1 MTSNVTFFQEM
12 DVLNREVR
20 EMADR
25 ANEAI
30 EKAVKLIAT
39 GDDGLKRDV
48 DRLDKEIYH
57 YDNLV
62 EKHCLDLIA
71 LYSPVAG
78 DLRTVSTCLKIIED
92 LNRIGRYAHDIAEVS
107 EVFESQGHFSRMA
120 NIQHMAE
127 LVVDMVHDS
136 IESFTKRDSVMARE
150 LFERD
155 DEVDSL
161 YDTIFR
167 EILTYMMED
176 SKKITAGINYI
187 LVARYLER
195 IADHS
200 CNIGE
205 RVVYMVTGERM
216 DPAERKKDLMN
227 NLIVPKKD
235 REQDDESPISSNGHE
250 LSEK

>member
-1 MTSNVTFFQEM
+1 MTSNVTFLQEM
-12 DVLNREVR
+12 DGLNREVR

-39 GDDGLKRDV
+39 GDDVLMKDV
-48 DRLDKEIYH
+48 HRLDKELYH

-78 DLRTVSTCLKIIED
+78 DLRIVSTCLKIIED

-107 EVFESQGHFSRMA
+107 EVFEAQGHFTRMV

-136 IESFTKRDSVMARE
+136 IDSFTKRDAKMARE

-205 RVVYMVTGERM
+205 RVVYMVTAERM
-216 DPAERKKDLMN
+216 DPAERKKELTN
-227 NLIVPKKD
+227 ELIAPKK
-235 REQDDESPISSNGHE
+235 EKDDGDIDEPGPNWHE

>member
-1 MTSNVTFFQEM
+1 MTSNITFVQEM
-12 DVLNREVR
+12 GALNREVR

-39 GDDGLKRDV
+39 GDDVLKQDV
-48 DRLDKEIYH
+48 TRLDKELYH

-71 LYSPVAG
+71 LYSPVAS

-107 EVFESQGHFSRMA
+107 EVFEVQGHFTRMV

-136 IESFTKRDSVMARE
+136 IESFTKRDVKMARE

-155 DEVDSL
+155 DEVDCL

-167 EILTYMMED
+167 EMLTYMMED
-176 SKKITAGINYI
+176 SRKITAGINYV

-205 RVVYMVTGERM
+205 RVVYMVAGERM
-216 DPAERKKDLMN
+216 DPAERKKELCN
-227 NLIVPKKD
+227 GLIQAKK
-235 REQDDESPISSNGHE
+235 ESDHGEPEEHGSNWHE

>member
-1 MTSNVTFFQEM
+1 MTSNITFLQEM
-12 DVLNREVR
+12 DGLNREVR

-30 EKAVKLIAT
+30 EKAVKLLAT
-39 GDDGLKRDV
+39 GDDGLKQDV
-48 DRLDKEIYH
+48 GRLDKELYH

-78 DLRTVSTCLKIIED
+78 DLRIVSTCLKIIED

-107 EVFESQGHFSRMA
+107 EVFEVSGHFTRMV
-120 NIQHMAE
+120 NIQHMAD

-136 IESFTKRDSVMARE
+136 IDSFAKRDPKMARE

-205 RVVYMVTGERM
+205 RVVYMITAERM
-216 DPAERKKDLMN
+216 DPAERKKDLTN
-227 NLIVPKKD
+227 DLIAPN
-235 REQDDESPISSNGHE
+235 RERENGTIEDTGTNWHE

>member
-1 MTSNVTFFQEM
+1 M
-12 DVLNREVR
+12 DGLNREVR

-30 EKAVKLIAT
+30 EKAVRLIAT
-39 GDDGLKRDV
+39 GDENLKKDV

-71 LYSPVAG
+71 LYAPVAG

-92 LNRIGRYAHDIAEVS
+92 LNRTGRYAHDIAEVS
-107 EVFESQGHFSRMA
+107 EIFEAQGHFTRMV

-136 IESFTKRDSVMARE
+136 IESFTKRDSIMARE

-161 YDTIFR
+161 YETIFR

-176 SKKITAGINYI
+176 SKKITAGINYV

-205 RVVYMVTGERM
+205 RVVYMVTGEHM
-216 DPAERKKDLMN
+216 DPAERKKILSNDLIAPN
-227 NLIVPKKD
+227 KGKD
-235 REQDDESPISSNGHE
+235 KEDIEDLGSNWHE

>member
-1 MTSNVTFFQEM
+1 MTSNVAFLHEM
-12 DVLNREVR
+12 DGLNREVR

-25 ANEAI
+25 TNEAI

-39 GDDGLKRDV
+39 GDEELKADIN
-48 DRLDKEIYH
+48 RLDKELYH

-107 EVFESQGHFSRMA
+107 EVFEVQGHFTRMV
-120 NIQHMAE
+120 NIRHMAG

-136 IESFTKRDSVMARE
+136 IESFTNREVPMARE

-155 DEVDSL
+155 DEVDCL

-176 SKKITAGINYI
+176 PKKITAGINHI

-205 RVVYMVTGERM
+205 RVVYMVTGDRM
-216 DPAERKKDLMN
+216 DPAQRKKNICKLT
-227 NLIVPKKD
+227 IQAKKGPV
-235 REQDDESPISSNGHE
+235 QDGSEETGSNWHE

>member
-1 MTSNVTFFQEM
+1 MTSNITFLQEM
-12 DVLNREVR
+12 DGLNREVQ

-30 EKAVKLIAT
+30 QKAVQLLAT
-39 GDDGLKRDV
+39 GDEVLKQDV
-48 DRLDKEIYH
+48 NRLDNEIYH
-57 YDNLV
+57 YDNMV

-92 LNRIGRYAHDIAEVS
+92 LNRIGRYAHDIAEV
-107 EVFESQGHFSRMA
+107 FEGQGHFTRMV
-120 NIQHMAE
+120 NIEHMAE
-127 LVVDMVHDS
+127 LVVDMVRDS
-136 IESFTKRDSVMARE
+136 IDSFTKRDSVMARE

-155 DEVDSL
+155 DEVDAL

-176 SKKITAGINYI
+176 SRKITAGINYV

-216 DPAERKKDLMN
+216 DPAERKKIILN
-227 NLIVPKKD
+227 NLLEQKKEPENEEID
-235 REQDDESPISSNGHE
+235 KAGSNWHE

>member
-1 MTSNVTFFQEM
+1 MTSNVSFIQEM
-12 DVLNREVR
+12 DELNREVR

-30 EKAVKLIAT
+30 QKAVMLIAT
-39 GDDGLKRDV
+39 GDEVLKEDV
-48 DRLDKEIYH
+48 ERLDKELYH

-62 EKHCLDLIA
+62 EKHCLDVIA

-107 EVFESQGHFSRMA
+107 EVFETQGHFSRMA

-127 LVVDMVHDS
+127 LVVAMVYDS
-136 IESFTKRDSVMARE
+136 IGSFTRRDPVMAKD

-155 DEVDSL
+155 DEVDCL
-161 YDTIFR
+161 YDAIFR

-216 DPAERKKDLMN
+216 DPAERKKQLCN
-227 NLIVPKKD
+227 NLVLPKRD
-235 REQDDESPISSNGHE
+235 REEEDEEIQSSNGHE

>member
-1 MTSNVTFFQEM
+1 MTSNVTFLQEM
-12 DVLNREVR
+12 DGLNREVR

-30 EKAVKLIAT
+30 QKAVKLIAT
-39 GDDGLKRDV
+39 GDEGLKEDV
-48 DRLDKEIYH
+48 SRLDKELYY

-71 LYSPVAG
+71 LYSPVAS

-107 EVFESQGHFSRMA
+107 EVFESQGHFSRMV

-127 LVVDMVHDS
+127 LVVAMVYDS

-150 LFERD
+150 LFDRD
-155 DEVDSL
+155 DEVDCL

-216 DPAERKKDLMN
+216 DPAERKKQLCN
-227 NLIVPKKD
+227 NLIAPKKD
-235 REQDDESPISSNGHE
+235 RDQEEPEEHGSNWHE

>member
-1 MTSNVTFFQEM
+1 MTSNISFLQEM
-12 DVLNREVR
+12 EGLNREVR

-30 EKAVKLIAT
+30 QKAVTLLPT
-39 GDDGLKRDV
+39 GDEGLKKDV
-48 DRLDKEIYH
+48 DRLDKELYH

-107 EVFESQGHFSRMA
+107 EVFEAQGHFTRMV

-136 IESFTKRDSVMARE
+136 IESFTNRDSVMARE

-155 DEVDSL
+155 DEVDAL

-176 SKKITAGINYI
+176 SRKITAGINYI

-216 DPAERKKDLMN
+216 DPAERKKNLIN
-227 NLIVPKKD
+227 NLVEQKKEPEAETID
-235 REQDDESPISSNGHE
+235 KEGSTWHE

>member
-1 MTSNVTFFQEM
+1 MTSNIAFLQEM
-12 DVLNREVR
+12 DGLNREVR

-25 ANEAI
+25 ANQAI

-39 GDDGLKRDV
+39 GDDVLKEDV
-48 DRLDKEIYH
+48 NRLDKELYH

-78 DLRTVSTCLKIIED
+78 DLRIVSTVLKIIED

-107 EVFESQGHFSRMA
+107 GVLEAQGHFTRMA

-127 LVVDMVHDS
+127 LVVEMVHDS
-136 IESFTKRDSVMARE
+136 IVSFTKRDTVMARE

-176 SKKITAGINYI
+176 SRKITAGINYV

-205 RVVYMVTGERM
+205 RVVYMVAGERM
-216 DPAERKKDLMN
+216 DPAERKKELVYA
-227 NLIVPKKD
+227 LIQTKKYMVH
-235 REQDDESPISSNGHE
+235 EEPEEHVTNGHD

>member
-1 MTSNVTFFQEM
+1 M
-12 DVLNREVR
+12 DGLNREVR

-39 GDDGLKRDV
+39 GDDILKEDV
-48 DRLDKEIYH
+48 ARLDKELYH
-57 YDNLV
+57 YDNMI

-107 EVFESQGHFSRMA
+107 EVFVVQGHFTRMV
-120 NIQHMAE
+120 NIQHMAD

-136 IESFTKRDSVMARE
+136 IVSFTKRDTVMARE

-155 DEVDSL
+155 DEVDCL

-176 SKKITAGINYI
+176 SRKITAGINYI

-205 RVVYMVTGERM
+205 RVVYMVAGERM
-216 DPAERKKDLMN
+216 DPAERKKELCN
-227 NLIVPKKD
+227 GISLPKKD
-235 REQDDESPISSNGHE
+235 VGPDEPEARASNWHE

>member
-1 MTSNVTFFQEM
+1 MTSNVTFLQEM
-12 DVLNREVR
+12 DALNREVR
-20 EMADR
+20 EMAER

-30 EKAVKLIAT
+30 EKAVKLLAT
-39 GDDGLKRDV
+39 GDDVLKHDV
-48 DRLDKEIYH
+48 SRLDKELYH

-78 DLRTVSTCLKIIED
+78 DLRIVSTCLKIIED

-107 EVFESQGHFSRMA
+107 EVFEVQGHFTRMV
-120 NIQHMAE
+120 NIQHMAD

-136 IESFTKRDSVMARE
+136 IESFTKRDTVMARQ

-155 DEVDSL
+155 DEVDCL

-176 SKKITAGINYI
+176 SRKITAGINYV

-205 RVVYMVTGERM
+205 RVVYMVAGERM
-216 DPAERKKDLMN
+216 DPAERKKELCNDL
-227 NLIVPKKD
+227 VQPKND
-235 REQDDESPISSNGHE
+235 LDNEDNGEQGTNWHE

>member
-1 MTSNVTFFQEM
+1 MTSNISFLQEM
-12 DVLNREVR
+12 DGLNREVR

-25 ANEAI
+25 ANRAI
-30 EKAVKLIAT
+30 EKAVRLIAT
-39 GDDGLKRDV
+39 GDEVLMKDV
-48 DRLDKEIYH
+48 NRLDKELYH
-57 YDNLV
+57 YDNLI

-107 EVFESQGHFSRMA
+107 EVFEAQGHFTKMV
-120 NIQHMAE
+120 NIQHMAG

-136 IESFTKRDSVMARE
+136 IDCFTKRDSVMARE

-167 EILTYMMED
+167 EMLTYMMED
-176 SKKITAGINYI
+176 SKKITAGINYV

-205 RVVYMVTGERM
+205 RIVYMVTGERM
-216 DPAERKKDLMN
+216 DPAERKKVL
-227 NLIVPKKD
+227 
-235 REQDDESPISSNGHE
+235 SNGLISPRREDGEREMEDNGPNWHE

>member
-1 MTSNVTFFQEM
+1 MTSNIAFLHEM
-12 DVLNREVR
+12 DGLNREVR

-39 GDDGLKRDV
+39 GDDVLMKDV
-48 DRLDKEIYH
+48 NRLDKELYC

-107 EVFESQGHFSRMA
+107 EVFEAQGHFTRMV

-136 IESFTKRDSVMARE
+136 IESFTKRDSVMARG

-167 EILTYMMED
+167 EMLTYMMED
-176 SKKITAGINYI
+176 SKKITAGINYV

-216 DPAERKKDLMN
+216 DPAERKKILNN
-227 NLIVPKKD
+227 NLIQTKK
-235 REQDDESPISSNGHE
+235 EKVHEGIEEPGSNWHE

>member
-1 MTSNVTFFQEM
+1 MTSNITFFQEM
-12 DVLNREVR
+12 AELNREVR

-39 GDDGLKRDV
+39 GDDVLKQDV
-48 DRLDKEIYH
+48 ERLDKEVYH

-71 LYSPVAG
+71 LYSPVAS
-78 DLRTVSTCLKIIED
+78 DLRTVSTVLKIIED

-107 EVFESQGHFSRMA
+107 EVFEAQGHFTRMS

-136 IESFTKRDSVMARE
+136 IESFTKRDTAIARE
-150 LFERD
+150 LFVRD
-155 DEVDSL
+155 DEVDCL

-167 EILTYMMED
+167 D
-176 SKKITAGINYI
+176 W
-187 LVARYLER
+187 
-195 IADHS
+195 
-200 CNIGE
+200 
-205 RVVYMVTGERM
+205 
-216 DPAERKKDLMN
+216 
-227 NLIVPKKD
+227 
-235 REQDDESPISSNGHE
+235 
-250 LSEK
+250 

>member
-155 DEVDSL
+155 DEFDSL

>member
-1 MTSNVTFFQEM
+1 MTSNIAFLHEM
-12 DVLNREVR
+12 DGLNREVR

-39 GDDGLKRDV
+39 GDDELKADIN
-48 DRLDKEIYH
+48 RLDKELYH

-107 EVFESQGHFSRMA
+107 EVFEVQGHFTRMV
-120 NIQHMAE
+120 NIRHMAE
-127 LVVDMVHDS
+127 VVVDMVHDS
-136 IESFTKRDSVMARE
+136 IVSFTNREVPTARE

-155 DEVDSL
+155 DEVDCL

-176 SKKITAGINYI
+176 PKKITAGINHI

-205 RVVYMVTGERM
+205 RVVYMVTGDRM
-216 DPAERKKDLMN
+216 DPAQRKKNICKL
-227 NLIVPKKD
+227 
-235 REQDDESPISSNGHE
+235 PIQARKGPFQGGSEETGFNWHE